1 MPNQLTIWDDSESD
15 HEDNNDKGGARGGCI
30 ISSNCGMGTS
40 IGGGNSIGAIG
51 GVSSTG
57 PSGSSGINSSELHL
71 DRGCSDLYEDDE
83 DSEAA
88 PRYQSSSGKQ
98 KINYFL
104 CKVLGE
110 KVPSKSNGNNS
121 KALNWHLSNRKHM
134 KNIFMELNTGI
145 ILRMTKI

>member
-15 HEDNNDKGGARGGCI
+15 HEDNDRGGARGGCL
-30 ISSNCGMGTS
+30 ISSSFGIGSSGGGGSGSGSGGGNNINT
-40 IGGGNSIGAIG
+40 IGGGGGSSSI
-51 GVSSTG
+51 SG
-57 PSGSSGINSSELHL
+57 PSGSGCINSSELHL

-104 CKVLGE
+104 YATVLGE
-110 KVPSKSNGNNS
+110 KVPSKSNGNNNR
-121 KALNWHLSNRKHM
+121 ALS
-134 KNIFMELNTGI
+134 
-145 ILRMTKI
+145 